1 MEWRAWTA
9 GGGRQVGAASVDGRW
24 GWRAWTAGGGGPPVP
39 PGPCTEQVW
48 TQAGLLLSFCTWEA
62 TSPTQSSCW
71 EDEMPRCGGDVGGRA
86 EKVLSRTRGPKS
98 VGWAVG
104 NR

>member
-1 MEWRAWTA
+1 MPSRTGQHPRRNLHGVE
-9 GGGRQVGAASVDGRW
+9 SVDGRW
-24 GWRAWTAGGGGPPVP
+24 GRPSCAF
-39 PGPCTEQVW
+39 PGPGPAQSRK
-48 TQAGLLLSFCTWEA
+48 GLRLLNLLLPFCTWEA

-86 EKVLSRTRGPKS
+86 EKMLSRTRGRKS